1 MTFLIIVLLVAA
13 FFGVMNLWTRKLTQ
27 DGSKR
32 VPQLG
37 QIQPIRGG
45 SIHYVEKG
53 DPSKQSLILIH
64 GLTGQL
70 QHFTYALVD
79 MLADDYH
86 VIAVDRPG
94 CGYSTRE
101 SADLG
106 RLPEQGRM
114 IQEFL
119 DIKGVSDPVLVGHS
133 LGGAVSL
140 AMALD
145 YPDKVKALALLAPL
159 TQVMSG
165 PPPVFKP
172 LEIRTEW
179 LRNFIGNTIAVP
191 MAAKTA
197 PHALSAVFDPE
208 PAPDDFLDRAGGAL
222 GLRPSAFI
230 TASQDVV
237 GIDDSLEA
245 QVARYPDL
253 KVPGGILYGAK
264 DAILSPSAHG
274 APMTQYGLTDEL
286 IEGLGHMIPITAPDA
301 CATFIRG
308 IAEGAV
314 NPDQPASETG

>member
-1 MTFLIIVLLVAA
+1 MTTVLTVVLILVAA
-13 FFGVMNLWTRKLTQ
+13 FVAMNLWTRKLTREGQ
-27 DGSKR
+27 TR

-37 QIQPIRGG
+37 QIVPVRGG
-45 SIHYVEKG
+45 SVHFVEKG
-53 DPSKQSLILIH
+53 DPAKQTLVLIH

-94 CGYSTRE
+94 CGYSTRD

-106 RLPEQGRM
+106 RLSEQGRM

-119 DIKGVSDPVLVGHS
+119 DSKGVSDPVLVGHS

-145 YPDKVKALALLAPL
+145 YPEKTKALALLAPL
-159 TQVMSG
+159 TQVMPG

-237 GIDDSLEA
+237 GIDDSMEA
-245 QVARYPDL
+245 QVARYPTL
-253 KVPGGILYGAK
+253 TVPGGILY
-264 DAILSPSAHG
+264 
-274 APMTQYGLTDEL
+274 
-286 IEGLGHMIPITAPDA
+286 
-301 CATFIRG
+301 
-308 IAEGAV
+308 V
-314 NPDQPASETG
+314 